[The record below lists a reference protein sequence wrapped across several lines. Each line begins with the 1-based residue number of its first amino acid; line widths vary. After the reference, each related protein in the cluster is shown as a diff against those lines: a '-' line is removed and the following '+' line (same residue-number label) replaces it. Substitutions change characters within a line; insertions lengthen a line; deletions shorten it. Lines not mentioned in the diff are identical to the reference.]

1 MKLHIV
7 PARTG
12 LQWVQLGA
20 RTFFRQP
27 LAMAGLFFMFMAT
40 VSVLSLVP
48 VVGTLLSL
56 ALVPAATLGL
66 MAATREAQQ
75 GNFPM
80 PSTLVS
86 AFRGG
91 PAKTRSMLVLGAMYA
106 AGLMLVL
113 GVGALFATEAA
124 PAVDAA
130 GAEVSPEMVRNL
142 FASQGLWAA
151 MVLYLP
157 LLLAFWH
164 APALVHWHGVSPL
177 KSLFFSFL
185 ACWSNKGAMLLY
197 MLGWVGVFMLVGVLM
212 SLLGAVLGGADALNL
227 VLYPMVLLLASMF
240 HTSIW
245 FSFRDSFVTDD
256 GTPPDAPPTPEE
268 A

>member
-1 MKLHIV
+1 
-7 PARTG
+7 
-12 LQWVQLGA
+12 
-20 RTFFRQP
+20 
-27 LAMAGLFFMFMAT
+27 
-40 VSVLSLVP
+40 
-48 VVGTLLSL
+48 
-56 ALVPAATLGL
+56 

-75 GNFPM
+75 GRFPM

-91 PAKTRSMLVLGAMYA
+91 PAKTRSMLILGAMYA
-106 AGLMLVL
+106 AGLMLVF

-124 PAVDAA
+124 PVDVS
-130 GAEVSPEMVRNL
+130 GAEVSPEMVRNM

-157 LLLAFWH
+157 LLMAFWH
-164 APALVHWHGVSPL
+164 APALVHWHGVNPL

-185 ACWSNKGAMLLY
+185 ACWSNKGAMLVY
-197 MLGWVGVFMLVGVLM
+197 TLGWVGVFMLVGLLM
-212 SLLGAVLGGADALNL
+212 SLLGALLGGADALNL
-227 VLYPMVLLLASMF
+227 VLYPMVLFLASMF

-245 FSFRDSFVTDD
+245 FSFRDSFVNDD
-256 GTPPDAPPTPEE
+256 GTPPDALPAPEE

>member
-1 MKLHIV
+1 MKLNIV

-12 LQWVQLGA
+12 LQWVKLGT

-48 VVGTLLSL
+48 VVGTLISM

-75 GNFPM
+75 GRFPM

-91 PAKTRSMLVLGAMYA
+91 PAKTRSMLILGAMYA

-113 GVGALFATEAA
+113 GVAALFATEVAA
-124 PAVDAA
+124 PA
-130 GAEVSPEMVRNL
+130 GLPGGEVSPEMVRNM
-142 FASQGLWAA
+142 FANQGLWAA

-157 LLLAFWH
+157 LLMAFWH

-185 ACWSNKGAMLLY
+185 ACWSNKGAMFVY
-197 MLGWVGVFMLVGVLM
+197 TLGWVGVFMLVGLFM
-212 SLLGAVLGGADALNL
+212 SLLGALLGGVEALNL
-227 VLYPMVLLLASMF
+227 VLYPMVLLMASMF

-245 FSFRDSFVTDD
+245 FSFRDSFVTED
-256 GTPPDAPPTPEE
+256 GTPPDVPSTGEDA
-268 A
+268 

>member
-12 LQWVQLGA
+12 LQWVKLGA

-75 GNFPM
+75 GRFPM

-91 PAKTRSMLVLGAMYA
+91 SAKTRSMLVLGAMYA
-106 AGLMLVL
+106 AGLMLVF

-124 PAVDAA
+124 PAVEAA
-130 GAEVSPEMVRNL
+130 GAEVSPEMVRNM

-157 LLLAFWH
+157 LLMAFWH

-177 KSLFFSFL
+177 KSLFFSL
-185 ACWSNKGAMLLY
+185 MACWANKGAMLLY
-197 MLGWVGVFMLVGVLM
+197 TLGWVGVFMLVGLLM
-212 SLLGAVLGGADALNL
+212 SLLGALLGGADALNL

-245 FSFRDSFVTDD
+245 FTVRDSFI
-256 GTPPDAPPTPEE
+256 TPADHA